1 MMNDDYYNDSY
12 QQDSKSNIGRWFVFG
27 FVLILGIIGIYG
39 IILVGSYETI
49 FLSMFLYIPMVVFLL
64 YATFRWAQGRSIVHT
79 DIDEDERILESMR
92 KHALPTQSGSLG
104 GMLHCD
110 NCGTDFDIGNAI
122 PVEKD
127 VYLCPHCNSR
137 LHVQ

>member
-1 MMNDDYYNDSY
+1 MMNDDSY
-12 QQDSKSNIGRWFVFG
+12 DPYPQDAHQNTGRWLTFVV
-27 FVLILGIIGIYG
+27 VLVLGVLGIYG
-39 IILVGSYETI
+39 VIVSTPLDLI
-49 FLSMFLYIPMVVFLL
+49 FLYTFMYVPIVIFLL
-64 YATFRWAQGRSIVHT
+64 YATFRWAQGRSIAPT
-79 DIDEDERILESMR
+79 NISEDDRILASMR
-92 KHALPTQSGSLG
+92 KHALPVESGSLS

-127 VYLCPHCNSR
+127 VYLCPHCRTR